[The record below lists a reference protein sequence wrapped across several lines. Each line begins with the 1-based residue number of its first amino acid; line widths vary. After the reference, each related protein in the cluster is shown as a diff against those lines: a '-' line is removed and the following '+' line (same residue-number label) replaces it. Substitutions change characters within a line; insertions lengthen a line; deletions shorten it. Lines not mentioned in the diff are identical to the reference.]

1 MITKLYVYTTNF
13 ITDLRKD
20 ERGVT
25 AIEYGLIAIAM
36 AVLLVTAFYSN
47 DGFVDDLALGF
58 KNLGKELGQ
67 EAALIKE

>member
-13 ITDLRKD
+13 IADLRKD

-36 AVLLVTAFYSN
+36 AVLLATVFFTNA
-47 DGFVDDLALGF
+47 GFVDDLETAF
-58 KNLGKELGQ
+58 KELGQ
-67 EAALIKE
+67 TIDKQESKF